1 MHFLKLAP
9 LISCLLLSSYLPH
22 AQSAISWKGESFSL
36 RTRGMPLTTL
46 FRDFGANYQLSV
58 VVSDTVNDVF
68 TGSID
73 NEKPDLV
80 LKRLARLYHLAW
92 YYNGDTLYVYK
103 AREVNTAMVTPQF
116 VEPRELQRYLSSRKV
131 TGVEGCRLQE
141 VKGFQSFE
149 VSGVPVC
156 IQRVTALTK
165 EVDEKAQSRAVNR
178 ESIRVFPLRYA
189 SAADITYQYRQ
200 QDVVVPG
207 VVSILNKMRAD
218 NALPVGE
225 GKQGAE
231 VNVGPTQFS
240 ADPAQNAVLVR
251 AREGS
256 MEVYKTLIE
265 QLDKQNHQIEIAV
278 AIIDVDEANL
288 KQLGVDWSGSVGG
301 GGVSASFNSGISDGS
316 YMSGV
321 VGNSGEFMARVSAL
335 QQRSQAQIL
344 SQPSVVTLNNV
355 QAILDKNITFY
366 TRVRSENVAK
376 LEAVTAGTLMRVTP
390 RVVESASGNRKIDEI
405 TLLLNIQDGQQVAAS
420 GSEDALP
427 QVANSEITT
436 QATLLPGQSLLL
448 GGFVQDKQM
457 KGRRSI
463 PLLGD
468 LPLIGHLFGTER
480 NEVHSV
486 VRLFLIKATPVNING
501 MKK

>member
-1 MHFLKLAP
+1 
-9 LISCLLLSSYLPH
+9 
-22 AQSAISWKGESFSL
+22 
-36 RTRGMPLTTL
+36 
-46 FRDFGANYQLSV
+46 
-58 VVSDTVNDVF
+58 
-68 TGSID
+68 
-73 NEKPDLV
+73 
-80 LKRLARLYHLAW
+80 
-92 YYNGDTLYVYK
+92 
-103 AREVNTAMVTPQF
+103 
-116 VEPRELQRYLSSRKV
+116 
-131 TGVEGCRLQE
+131 
-141 VKGFQSFE
+141 
-149 VSGVPVC
+149 
-156 IQRVTALTK
+156 
-165 EVDEKAQSRAVNR
+165 
-178 ESIRVFPLRYA
+178 
-189 SAADITYQYRQ
+189 
-200 QDVVVPG
+200 
-207 VVSILNKMRAD
+207 
-218 NALPVGE
+218 
-225 GKQGAE
+225 
-231 VNVGPTQFS
+231 
-240 ADPAQNAVLVR
+240 
-251 AREGS
+251 
-256 MEVYKTLIE
+256 
-265 QLDKQNHQIEIAV
+265 
-278 AIIDVDEANL
+278 
-288 KQLGVDWSGSVGG
+288 
-301 GGVSASFNSGISDGS
+301 
-316 YMSGV
+316 
-321 VGNSGEFMARVSAL
+321 MARVSAL

-405 TLLLNIQDGQQVAAS
+405 TLLLNIQDGQQVAPS

-468 LPLIGHLFGTER
+468 LPLIGRLFGTER